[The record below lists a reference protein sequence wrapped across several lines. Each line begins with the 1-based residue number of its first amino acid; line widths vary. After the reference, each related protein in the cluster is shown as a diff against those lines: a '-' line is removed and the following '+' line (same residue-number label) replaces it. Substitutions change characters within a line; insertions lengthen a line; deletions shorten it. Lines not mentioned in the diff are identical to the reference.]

1 MLADALALLDNPFL
15 LLLVLLAGALISMA
29 VERITAQSARK
40 QSRQFWQ
47 GRKSAKPPLGKL
59 VPVGSAGANAADFAA
74 DQLKAIMQARF
85 TASPV
90 LNKPERRLLE
100 CIDKALAELSPGWR
114 AMAQVSLGE
123 ILRSESKEA
132 FMAINSKRVDLLIV
146 DAECRPLHAVEFQG
160 TGHHLGPETAARDA
174 VKREALRRA
183 GISFVEVVSGDTPG
197 EVRELVRKLVG
208 RSEASSATKL
218 PKTAAQSNN

>member
-1 MLADALALLDNPFL
+1 MLADANALLDKPVL
-15 LLLVLLAGALISMA
+15 LLLVLLIGGLVGVA
-29 VERITAQSARK
+29 VERVTARSLRK
-40 QSRQFWQ
+40 KRAAFW
-47 GRKSAKPPLGKL
+47 R
-59 VPVGSAGANAADFAA
+59 GANAGKRTTGKVIAIGGQHGAVTDFAA
-74 DQLKAIMQARF
+74 DQLKAVMQARF
-85 TASPV
+85 TAQPV

-183 GISFVEVVSGDTPG
+183 GISFVEVPSGDTPG